1 VEFRSIKGGL
11 LLQTPDRTPEIV
23 FESVSKKPL
32 TSDIEAD
39 LAVAWRLC
47 KHVSS
52 NAVVLVKDSVL
63 VGMGA
68 GQPNRVGS
76 AKIAVD
82 QAKSRTEG
90 AVCAT
95 DAFLPFPDTLI
106 VVADAGCVALAHT
119 GGSIRDEDSIAAAN
133 ERDVVL
139 VTTGYRHFRH

>member
-1 VEFRSIKGGL
+1 M
-11 LLQTPDRTPEIV
+11 
-23 FESVSKKPL
+23 
-32 TSDIEAD
+32 EAD
-39 LAVAWRLC
+39 LGVAWTLC

-52 NAVVLVKDSVL
+52 NAVVLVKDRVL

-82 QAKSRTEG
+82 QAKHRTDG

-95 DAFLPFPDTLI
+95 DAFLPFPDTLV

-119 GGSIRDEDSIAAAN
+119 GGSIRDEDSIVAAN
-133 ERDVVL
+133 ERGIVL